1 MDIMSATRLWGTL
14 AEALQL
20 YKAVDARIVELQREH
35 EAEKREPG
43 EQVPVKYRGK
53 AQSPAEELITAVL
66 DLWTST
72 LEQCRREADDEG
84 DLEPPEAG
92 ELAAFM
98 QACLAEF
105 YVGSLTL
112 RLAIVRTWKRIF
124 VHFKEERMPVCDG
137 LGASLHSQL
146 TAAIQDASLDQRS
159 ERLRRPALELSKALL
174 DDPAPGGGREAL
186 LCGLK
191 SADDASQTSKVMPLA
206 EWLGKLDPTTIEL
219 CADAV
224 AVLRGA
230 QTGKQ

>member
-84 DLEPPEAG
+84 DLEPPEEG
-92 ELAAFM
+92 ELAAYM
-98 QACLAEF
+98 QACFAEF
-105 YVGSLTL
+105 YKGSLTL
-112 RLAIVRTWKRIF
+112 RLAIVHTWKRIF
-124 VHFKEERMPVCDG
+124 VHFKEERLPVCDA
-137 LGASLHSQL
+137 LGTALHSQL
-146 TAAIQDASLDQRS
+146 AAAIQDASLDQRS
-159 ERLRRPALELSKALL
+159 ERLRRPALELAAALL

-186 LCGLK
+186 LSGLT
-191 SADDASQTSKVMPLA
+191 SADEASQASVMPLV
-206 EWLGKLDPTTIEL
+206 EWLGKLDPTT
-219 CADAV
+219 
-224 AVLRGA
+224 
-230 QTGKQ
+230 